1 MTGPSQLSRLLMLL
15 GDAILQMESWSKQTT
30 PQQQAAVLAD
40 ITAKIR
46 ATEGLSAS
54 EQQELIE
61 LSTVLLP
68 SLWTWGQ
75 KAVLSAEGETRSLWV
90 KLTGCCK

>member
-1 MTGPSQLSRLLMLL
+1 MTSPTQLSQLLVLL
-15 GDAILQMESWSKQTT
+15 GDAILQMESWNKQTT

-40 ITAKIR
+40 ITAKIK

-54 EQQELIE
+54 EQQEMIE
-61 LSTVLLP
+61 LSTMLLP

-75 KAVLSAEGETRSLWV
+75 KAVSSVEGETRSLWV